1 MPDVFESVDVPP
13 LFFPNPPHHIPITTD
28 SPRPTQRVPCHRRAL
43 MTSNLKS
50 ETARING
57 AKSKG
62 PITPDGKARSSTNAR
77 RHGLASAPILLPG
90 ESKEDFQ
97 QLLADYMDQFHPR
110 TPVETDLVE
119 TMAISRWR
127 LRRLLTFEASLF
139 DEEMQERDKSAAW
152 VFQKFADHSST
163 LTVLLRYE
171 GHLNRS
177 FDKALKQLLILRS
190 KLPNEPREPRPQEA
204 IAPKPT
210 PLPPAP
216 SPLSASNT
224 GPPTAWSTSPAPR
237 FAINE
242 SADSTNPP
250 NRAPDPD

>member
-1 MPDVFESVDVPP
+1 
-13 LFFPNPPHHIPITTD
+13 
-28 SPRPTQRVPCHRRAL
+28 

-62 PITPDGKARSSTNAR
+62 PVTPEGKARSSTNAR

-127 LRRLLTFEASLF
+127 LRRVLTFEASLF

-152 VFQKFADHSST
+152 VFQKFANYSTT

-177 FDKALKQLLILRS
+177 FDKALKQLLLLRS
-190 KLPNEPREPRPQEA
+190 KLPNEPKVGQVPDLPSPVPNEPTEPRPAAKIQNE
-204 IAPKPT
+204 P
-210 PLPPAP
+210 
-216 SPLSASNT
+216 
-224 GPPTAWSTSPAPR
+224 TSPEVGQVPDLPR
-237 FAINE
+237 
-242 SADSTNPP
+242 
-250 NRAPDPD
+250 RADPDR

>member
-1 MPDVFESVDVPP
+1 MP
-13 LFFPNPPHHIPITTD
+13 
-28 SPRPTQRVPCHRRAL
+28 
-43 MTSNLKS
+43 SNLKS

-62 PITPDGKARSSTNAR
+62 PVTPEGKARSSTNAR

-127 LRRLLTFEASLF
+127 LRRVLTFEASLF

-152 VFQKFADHSST
+152 VFQKFANYSTT

-177 FDKALKQLLILRS
+177 FDKALNQLLLLS
-190 KLPNEPREPRPQEA
+190 KMPVGQVPDLPSELPNEPKVGQVPDLSPAEIRQSTPRLHLPTPSPHPSEPSPSTTPTHA
-204 IAPKPT
+204 KPA
-210 PLPPAP
+210 PLPPPA
-216 SPLSASNT
+216 NT
-224 GPPTAWSTSPAPR
+224 PPPHA
-237 FAINE
+237 
-242 SADSTNPP
+242 
-250 NRAPDPD
+250 